1 MMIRDG
7 NEKLNGRSKP
17 SSPLALELNVVG
29 LPMHTRNFIPGREQS
44 ARGNSH
50 DFRFA
55 LYGFV
60 FHSQAL
66 DMLTERWSYQ
76 NLFVTVI

>member
-1 MMIRDG
+1 MAISVDNIVCVVLRELMMIRDG

-55 LYGFV
+55 VGGGVRF
-60 FHSQAL
+60 
-66 DMLTERWSYQ
+66 
-76 NLFVTVI
+76 